1 MRMRLAGVFSLAL
14 LWAGGSVP
22 AQDEGEL
29 FGRLDTNK
37 DGVVTSDEVPERQQ
51 ALFERLLRNA
61 DRDGDKKLTKDEF
74 QAGLRRDG
82 LRGDDEPRPPEDRG
96 PGFRGRG
103 GDSPQA
109 RRGPPEGLG
118 REQIEALFDRTDANS
133 DGKLTKDEIPEER
146 QGMRMVLERSG
157 GDSITKEQF
166 IRGMLA
172 MAQGQ
177 PGRPGG
183 PPDRRPEGAPD
194 RRPDGPPRGGP
205 FGPGLFAILDT
216 DRDGELS
223 TAEIVGAGTALLKL
237 DRNGDG
243 KLTPNE
249 VGPGGPPPGP
259 FARPG
264 DGRPGQRGIGGGSPE
279 AMRERLKQAD
289 ANGDGKI
296 SKDEA
301 PPMLRERFDRLDA
314 NSDGFIDEQEMRGMF
329 ERPRDGDRPQ
339 PGRRGGDRPRP
350 AEGAGDN
357 K

>member
-1 MRMRLAGVFSLAL
+1 MRKQLAGVFSVAL
-14 LWAGGSVP
+14 LLAAGSVP
-22 AQDEGEL
+22 AQEEGDL

-82 LRGDDEPRPPEDRG
+82 VRGEDALRGPQDRG

-103 GDSPQA
+103 GDSPEA
-109 RRGPPEGLG
+109 RRGPPEG
-118 REQIEALFDRTDANS
+118 A
-133 DGKLTKDEIPEER
+133 
-146 QGMRMVLERSG
+146 
-157 GDSITKEQF
+157 
-166 IRGMLA
+166 
-172 MAQGQ
+172 
-177 PGRPGG
+177 
-183 PPDRRPEGAPD
+183 PDRRPEGAPD
-194 RRPDGPPRGGP
+194 RRPDAVPDRRPDGPPRGGRFGGGP
-205 FGPGLFAILDT
+205 FGPGLFAILDN

-249 VGPGGPPPGP
+249 IGVGGPPPGP
-259 FARPG
+259 FGRPG
-264 DGRPGQRGIGGGSPE
+264 GDRPGEGRPGEFRPGQRGFGPGGPE

-289 ANGDGKI
+289 TNNDGKI

-314 NSDGFIDEQEMRGMF
+314 NSDGFIDETELRGMF
-329 ERPRDGDRPQ
+329 QGPREGDRPP
-339 PGRRGGDRPRP
+339 PGRRGGDRPPGERRDGDRP
-350 AEGAGDN
+350 AQ
-357 K
+357 